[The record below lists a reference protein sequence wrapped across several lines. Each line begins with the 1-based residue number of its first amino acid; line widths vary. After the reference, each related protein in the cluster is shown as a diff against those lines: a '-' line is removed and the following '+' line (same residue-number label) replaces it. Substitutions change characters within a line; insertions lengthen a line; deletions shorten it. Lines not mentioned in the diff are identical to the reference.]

1 MSRPPLLLQLW
12 ISDGIRPAHQLLLEC
27 ATAEPSAAARWP
39 LRRLRPRWGGPQRPV
54 WIRLDLLWP
63 VGSPSARA
71 AAWES
76 WLRQEVLQPLGIAPQ
91 QKLQQV
97 SGPQGLRLWMN
108 RIPEAAGGRE
118 ALRAWILRQ
127 QRGDGQRR
135 PGSASE
141 QLRWLLCLLQLE
153 RHPSSRSGAAWPA
166 AMALAR
172 ELLAQT
178 IQPPQPLQGE
188 AAQGLLLAPEGQPL
202 RGASAQ
208 LLVALTAMASLRQPA
223 LFQQERQAL
232 RLCLGPLSGDAV
244 ADWRTPQLLAEALAP
259 ATECPTEAALDA
271 ALLAK
276 TAELA
281 HCPRRRSS
289 ARLWLLTALATRQPP
304 AALAQKL
311 NPLLSGLLR
320 PLQGGSRRAALA
332 LGACWQPELL
342 SGEARRQA
350 LRLALAEQCQ
360 PFEAIRW
367 PDPQAALGGW
377 PPPAALGRRC
387 STRPWR
393 APLLPLIALQ
403 HLEGP

>member
-1 MSRPPLLLQLW
+1 MKRPPVLLQLW
-12 ISDGIRPAHQLLLEC
+12 VSDGIRPAHQLLLEC
-27 ATAEPSAAARWP
+27 ATADPASAGREP
-39 LRRLRPRWGGPQRPV
+39 LRRLRPSWGRGQQPV

-63 VGSPSARA
+63 VGSPPASP
-71 AAWES
+71 AAWER
-76 WLRQEVLQPLGIAPQ
+76 WLRQEVLQPLGMAPGQ
-91 QKLQQV
+91 RLQQV

-135 PGSASE
+135 PGSWSE

-172 ELLAQT
+172 ELVAQT
-178 IQPPQPLQGE
+178 IQAPEPQQSA
-188 AAQGLLLAPEGQPL
+188 AAQGV
-202 RGASAQ
+202 
-208 LLVALTAMASLRQPA
+208 LLVALTAMASLREPA

-232 RLCLGPLSGDAV
+232 ALALGPLGAQAV
-244 ADWRTPQLLAEALAP
+244 ADWRTPLLLAAALAP
-259 ATECPTEAALDA
+259 AAERPPDGELDA

-289 ARLWLLTALATRQPP
+289 ARLWLLAALATRHPSP
-304 AALAQKL
+304 ALAAKL
-311 NPLLSGLLR
+311 NPLLQGLLQ
-320 PLQGGSRRAALA
+320 PLQGGAQRAALA
-332 LGACWQPELL
+332 LAACWQPDLL
-342 SGEARRQA
+342 SEEARCQA
-350 LRLALAEQCQ
+350 LRQALAEQCQ

-377 PPPAALGRRC
+377 PPPTAAGRRC
-387 STRPWR
+387 PARPWR